1 LCLRT
6 GLLLLRNA
14 EMKWENRNGLERNVR
29 SKDVHNSLRN
39 HMVICSDLPAGHFK
53 FLTLTGSYKSISKV
67 LLLSCVTLL
76 SVMVVADSL
85 RIDIW

>member
-1 LCLRT
+1 
-6 GLLLLRNA
+6 
-14 EMKWENRNGLERNVR
+14 
-29 SKDVHNSLRN
+29 
-39 HMVICSDLPAGHFK
+39 MVICSDLLAGHFK